1 MEQKLKQ
8 QIYEIKDDLKIFH
21 LLSNE
26 ELEQIIP
33 YFEILNCPS
42 GKTLFNE
49 GDSGDFIGFVMSGKL
64 EVKKQTEFKG
74 REIVLALMEKGTF
87 VGELSWM
94 DNHPRSSTVLAV
106 KDSELIILSRENFES
121 ILQKYPQTG
130 IKILRGLNRILSIRL
145 RKAVDRLAA
154 IF

>member
-1 MEQKLKQ
+1 M
-8 QIYEIKDDLKIFH
+8 
-21 LLSNE
+21 
-26 ELEQIIP
+26 
-33 YFEILNCPS
+33 
-42 GKTLFNE
+42 
-49 GDSGDFIGFVMSGKL
+49 
-64 EVKKQTEFKG
+64 
-74 REIVLALMEKGTF
+74 LALMEKGTF